1 VETSSNGDWVAAGL
15 RQARDELRLFLV
27 TARDFSFEPESFA
40 EQWASGRR
48 QALNPLG
55 FLATAFAIVGPA
67 QAVALHLL
75 HGHEDGGALLSNA
88 LGAVLPFVYYLA
100 LGTLQHFVL
109 RLFGSRRRLSD
120 SCAMALYAGGGPASA
135 ATLMSLAGSY
145 LWFRLTGSPYIN
157 LHLAWHWPTA
167 IVLVGTFSYVFI
179 TLAKA
184 LGRLHGMRSWQVVLA
199 SSFALLATSVFFAVA
214 RPPGIYGLH
223 LAIGPSYVNGHWE
236 WVCDVGTFL
245 PLE

>member
-1 VETSSNGDWVAAGL
+1 MDKSGNGDWVSVGF
-15 RQARDELRLFLV
+15 RQARDEIRLFLV
-27 TARDFSFEPESFA
+27 TARDFSLEPAAFA
-40 EQWASGRR
+40 EEWASGSR

-55 FLATAFAIVGPA
+55 FLATAFAVVGPA
-67 QAVALHLL
+67 QAVALHLM
-75 HGHEDGGALLSNA
+75 HGREDGGALLSNA
-88 LGAVLPFVYYLA
+88 LGAALPFVYYLA

-120 SCAMALYAGGGPASA
+120 SCAMALYTGGGPASA
-135 ATLMSLAGSY
+135 ATLMCLAGAY
-145 LWFRLTGSPYIN
+145 LWFRLTGSAYIN
-157 LHLAWHWPTA
+157 LHLAWQWPTA
-167 IVLVGTFSYVFI
+167 IILVGTFSYVFI

-199 SSFALLATSVFFAVA
+199 SSFSLLATGLFFAVV
-214 RPPGIYGLH
+214 RPPGIFGLH
-223 LAIGPSYVNGHWE
+223 LAIGPTHVNGHWE